1 MQIPVELDTP
11 QNQVT
16 DPTPTSSLSASPNS
30 SSNSDSSYETPPR
43 NFRSL
48 TEIYNSTFALF
59 ISDPTTF
66 EEAVK
71 KEEWRKAMKEEIKSI
86 EKNETWELM
95 DLPKE
100 KKAIGLKWVFK
111 IKF

>member
-1 MQIPVELDTP
+1 M
-11 QNQVT
+11 
-16 DPTPTSSLSASPNS
+16 
-30 SSNSDSSYETPPR
+30 
-43 NFRSL
+43 
-48 TEIYNSTFALF
+48 F

-66 EEAVK
+66 DEAVK

-100 KKAIGLKWVFK
+100 KKVIGLKWVFK
-111 IKF
+111 TKFKYKLFGFTDSDCAGALEDRKSTSRKWSHHNEVLWNG